1 MRVYGP
7 NLYERALTSVLAG
20 AGLLLLGF
28 TVAAAIVP
36 ATLAVRSA
44 AAGGLLVGA
53 TGAAALALIFA
64 GGGSRQNRAALDLG
78 QGLLLAVS
86 ATWIVWAAVDG
97 HVVPLVAGVVMA
109 LAAAVV
115 ALLRRRAIRTRF
127 KPRFFSPRQFET
139 MVQVADTMI
148 EGDGR
153 EAVHPITTAINVD
166 HLLAATDSPSTG
178 QIRMLLVIVEWLL
191 PLLVW
196 RPIPFSSLGSGVR
209 REAVRRLVD
218 PPPLLA
224 PVARSS
230 PLRAV
235 ARSLKVLS
243 CFGYYGTPAG
253 MAAMGYVPFEQRP
266 RFAGINDRPFF
277 HPDPFL
283 GSRSDP
289 STEPKREGRFKASK
303 ETHV

>member
-7 NLYERALTSVLAG
+7 NLYERALTSFLAG

-86 ATWIVWAAVDG
+86 ATWIVWAAADG
-97 HVVPLVAGVVMA
+97 RVLPLVVGVVMA
-109 LAAAVV
+109 LVAAVV

-166 HLLAATDSPSTG
+166 HLLAATDSPSTA

-196 RPIPFSSLGSGVR
+196 RPIPFSSLGSTVR
-209 REAVRRLVD
+209 RQAIRRVID
-218 PPPLLA
+218 
-224 PVARSS
+224 SHG

-235 ARSLKVLS
+235 ARTLKVLS

-253 MAAMGYVPFEQRP
+253 MEAMGFVPFEQRP
-266 RFAGINDRPFF
+266 RAARLDMTPLV
-277 HPDPFL
+277 HPDPFKEP
-283 GSRSDP
+283 RS
-289 STEPKREGRFKASK
+289 EERVRAS
-303 ETHV
+303 EEAQV